1 MKLTDLIP
9 VIGAKVLTSGGIP
22 DAEIKRVCAGDKIS
36 HLLNQGDTETL
47 LVTNLTGVHILCAAD
62 LMDVPAICL
71 LNGVSP
77 EPDVITA
84 AEKDNTVLLV
94 SPYDMFETCG
104 RLYGCFTGA
113 GLTRQ

>member
-9 VIGAKVLTSGGIP
+9 IISAKVLTSGGTP
-22 DAEIKRVCAGDKIS
+22 DAEIKRIYAGDRVS
-36 HLLNQGDTETL
+36 DLLNQGDAETL
-47 LVTNLTGVHILCAAD
+47 LVTNLTGVHILRAAE

-77 EPDVITA
+77 ETELITA
-84 AEKDNTVLLV
+84 AERNTVVLLV

-104 RLYGCFTGA
+104 RLHRSFTGA
-113 GLTRQ
+113 GERCQ